1 VQSFTEIVTPAMAAE
16 WLAKNT
22 SNRNLNKRLVN
33 DYARDM
39 ESGSWVLNGEAVK
52 IGTDGILLDGQ
63 HRLAALVQANVAVE
77 MLLVIDLDPKAQDTM
92 DTGRKRSFNDVLS
105 IKGVANSA
113 SVASVAKRM
122 WAWDNG
128 DIKFSGNVKPTTAEL
143 NAWIAANPSVHRS
156 AEIAT
161 RTRKGFRAV
170 SQSTA
175 GTAHN
180 MFNRIDPDD
189 TAEFFARF
197 ASGAGLPEGSPILT
211 LRNRMM
217 RDAAEGRRQGDM
229 VKIGMM
235 IKAWN
240 YYRKGQTLN
249 RLEMHNDSI
258 MPIPE

>member
-1 VQSFTEIVTPAMAAE
+1 MQSFTELVTPEMAKG
-16 WLAKNT
+16 WLEKN
-22 SNRNLNKRLVN
+22 SCNRPLNKRNVN
-33 DYARDM
+33 NYARDM
-39 ESGSWVLNGEAVK
+39 ESGSWILNGEAVK
-52 IGTDGILLDGQ
+52 VGFDGILLDGQ
-63 HRLAALVQANVAVE
+63 HRLAAVVQAGVAVE
-77 MLLVIDLDPKAQDTM
+77 MLVVIDLDPSTQDTM
-92 DTGRKRSFNDVLS
+92 DTGRKRTFSDVLS
-105 IKGVANSA
+105 IKGMSNAT
-113 SVASVAKRM
+113 SVASIAKRM
-122 WAWDNG
+122 WSWDQG
-128 DIKFSGNVKPTTAEL
+128 DVKFSGNIKPTTAEL

-197 ASGAGLPEGSPILT
+197 ASGAGLLEGSAILA
-211 LRNRMM
+211 LRNRLM

-240 YYRKGQTLN
+240 YYRKGQPLS
-249 RLEMHNDSI
+249 RIEMHTDSA
-258 MPIPE
+258 MPTPE